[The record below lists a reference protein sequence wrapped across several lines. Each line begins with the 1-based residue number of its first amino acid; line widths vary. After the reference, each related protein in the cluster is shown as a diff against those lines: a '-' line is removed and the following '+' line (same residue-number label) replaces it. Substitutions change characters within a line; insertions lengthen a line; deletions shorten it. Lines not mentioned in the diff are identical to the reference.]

1 MARCLPGLIFL
12 SDNGPARL
20 GHLNHTAGPALAAAL
35 IFVLVGR
42 VAAADPEGFEPCPV
56 RVSKHIQLLFLEKFG
71 DRTGV
76 LNARHNV
83 PSRIRRSA

>member
-1 MARCLPGLIFL
+1 MARCLPGLIFR

-20 GHLNHTAGPALAAAL
+20 GHVNHTAGPVLAAIL

-42 VAAADPEGFEPCPV
+42 VAAADPEGFDPFPV
-56 RVSKHIQLLFLEKFG
+56 RNSQPIQLLFLGMFG

-76 LNARHNV
+76 L
-83 PSRIRRSA
+83 

>member
-42 VAAADPEGFEPCPV
+42 VAAADLEGFDPCPF
-56 RVSKHIQLLFLEKFG
+56 RNSQPIQVLFLGLFS

-76 LNARHNV
+76 LNAGHNLPNRV
-83 PSRIRRSA
+83 RRSA